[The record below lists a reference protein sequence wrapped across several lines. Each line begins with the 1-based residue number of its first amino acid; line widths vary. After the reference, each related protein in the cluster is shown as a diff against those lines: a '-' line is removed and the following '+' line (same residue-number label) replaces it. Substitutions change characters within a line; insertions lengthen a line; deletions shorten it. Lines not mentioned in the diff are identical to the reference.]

1 MIQRNWILASSS
13 SLGRS
18 LLRGAAEAT
27 LTLGLLAWGN
37 TISPPQG
44 TAPRDKGSAA
54 RWQVPAGE
62 SIYAV
67 ETVLDGDFPGGFAGR
82 RGASWDAPSQPAERD
97 ALRGSLIDIWV

>member
-18 LLRGAAEAT
+18 LLRGAAEVT

-44 TAPRDKGSAA
+44 AATREKGSAA
-54 RWQVPAGE
+54 RWEVPAGE
-62 SIYAV
+62 PIYTV
-67 ETVLDGDFPGGFAGR
+67 EAAPDGDFPGGFAGR

-97 ALRGSLIDIWV
+97 VLRGSLIDIWV